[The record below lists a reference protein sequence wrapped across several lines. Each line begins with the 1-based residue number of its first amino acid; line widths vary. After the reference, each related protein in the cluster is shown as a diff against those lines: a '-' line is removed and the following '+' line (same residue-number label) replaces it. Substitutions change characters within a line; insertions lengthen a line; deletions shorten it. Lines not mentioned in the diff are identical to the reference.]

1 MNVLLMD
8 GEWYQASVLTRV
20 ICNSHVKVYSKI
32 YHLMVSVVNFFKSF
46 YRNCGKYV
54 NHYCTSYVC
63 KCDALQ
69 YCTIAGLFQWLK
81 TLLPFKTWPKS
92 HTRVL
97 MALHCPERL
106 L

>member
-54 NHYCTSYVC
+54 NHYCTFYYVNVMHC
-63 KCDALQ
+63 S
-69 YCTIAGLFQWLK
+69 IAQLRACSSG
-81 TLLPFKTWPKS
+81 
-92 HTRVL
+92 
-97 MALHCPERL
+97 
-106 L
+106 